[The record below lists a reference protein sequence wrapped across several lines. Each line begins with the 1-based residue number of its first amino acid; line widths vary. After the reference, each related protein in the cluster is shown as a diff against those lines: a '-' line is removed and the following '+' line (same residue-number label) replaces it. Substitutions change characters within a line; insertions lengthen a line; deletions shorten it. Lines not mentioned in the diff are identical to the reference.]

1 MLNKIY
7 KAKNKYIS
15 GINDLIYYT
24 LERYIF
30 IGNLM
35 KIKNFKNINSEIKQ
49 IIEKLNFDLS
59 KIKLKANNKEN
70 IHRYHFNV
78 IYDGNICDR
87 IEEELKRFK

>member
-7 KAKNKYIS
+7 KAKNKFIS

-30 IGNLM
+30 IGDLV

-59 KIKLKANNKEN
+59 KIQLKANNNKN
-70 IHRYHFNV
+70 IHRFNFNV
-78 IYDGNICDR
+78 IYDGYICDR
-87 IEEELKRFK
+87 IEEELKRFN